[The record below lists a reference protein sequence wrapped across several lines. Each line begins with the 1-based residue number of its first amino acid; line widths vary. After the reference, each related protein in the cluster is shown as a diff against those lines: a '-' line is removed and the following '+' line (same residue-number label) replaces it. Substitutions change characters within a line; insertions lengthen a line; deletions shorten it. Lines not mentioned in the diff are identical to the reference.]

1 MTLSQTRRGLTLLE
15 VLAAS
20 ALLAIMSICVMR
32 TLGEG
37 RELRARAADR
47 SEMAMVAQSVL
58 DQVRLDPT
66 QLRGFDTKEILID
79 QGVRKTSVTLTVI
92 LREDRLSELT
102 VLAERAS
109 VDGIRP
115 VSLTTLVEVPR

>member
-1 MTLSQTRRGLTLLE
+1 MKLSRSRKGLTLLE
-15 VLAAS
+15 TLAACM
-20 ALLAIMSICVMR
+20 LMAITSVCVMR

-66 QLRGFDTKEILID
+66 QLCGFDTKEILVD

-115 VSLTTLVEVPR
+115 VTLTTLVEVPR

>member
-1 MTLSQTRRGLTLLE
+1 MKLSNSRKGLTLLE
-15 VLAAS
+15 TLAAC
-20 ALLAIMSICVMR
+20 ALLAITSICVMR

-37 RELRARAADR
+37 RELRARATDR

>member
-1 MTLSQTRRGLTLLE
+1 MNFLNHKRGFTLLE
-15 VLAAS
+15 TLAAC
-20 ALLAIMSICVMR
+20 ALLAITSICVMR

-37 RELRARAADR
+37 RELRARATDR

>member
-15 VLAAS
+15 TLAAC
-20 ALLAIMSICVMR
+20 ALTAIMSICVMR

-79 QGVRKTSVTLTVI
+79 QGVRKTSVTLTVV
-92 LREDRLSELT
+92 LREDRLSQLT

-115 VSLTTLVEVPR
+115 VSLTTLVGVPR